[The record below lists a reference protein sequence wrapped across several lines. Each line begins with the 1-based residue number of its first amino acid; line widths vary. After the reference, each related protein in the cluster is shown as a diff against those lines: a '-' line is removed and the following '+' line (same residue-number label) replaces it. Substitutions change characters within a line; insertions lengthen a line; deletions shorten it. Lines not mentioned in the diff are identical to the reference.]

1 VHFKTVKGAVALSEG
16 ILNPVRLRQL
26 RFMCIEFMRISSFT
40 SGLGTA
46 AVFLGFDI
54 QGFSWPSSGLGT
66 AEGYLRF
73 DIQGFSW
80 PSSGLG
86 TAEAF
91 LRFDIT

>member
-1 VHFKTVKGAVALSEG
+1 MIKINDLRGCFLLQRLLSVVCG
-16 ILNPVRLRQL
+16 
-26 RFMCIEFMRISSFT
+26 
-40 SGLGTA
+40 GLGTD